1 MRLIY
6 SGNFVAKLVF
16 ARRIFP
22 ALGNANEFSLLSLNG
37 KIVMSKTAYH
47 ITLKGYVGGYDF
59 DRSTVDKELAKNE
72 GKQVNVLIDSLG
84 GSLATG
90 LSISAAFKN
99 HGNVNV
105 HFVGLNAS
113 AATIASLGAAHI
125 SIDAGAMYLVH
136 KCSMAFFEWGS
147 LNSDQFATLIA
158 DFEKIKADLDKLD
171 LNVAQIYAK
180 KCRKPTADLLALM
193 KVGGWLTA
201 KEALDWGFVDEITD
215 LDDEPAPKLTDALA
229 SAMASEGMPI
239 PNIPL
244 AETDREGLFGKFLT
258 AIASLFRSPSNSIS
272 TAMIKTYTFLSAIL
286 ADNPLTVNDGKA
298 AITAAQLDCI
308 EDALADK
315 DRLCNEQKKTIEER
329 DATITDLQAKLAAK
343 PAASTTAV
351 VEDGKPGGDA
361 PKNDVE
367 QFVDTYNSA
376 RALYN
381 GV

>member
-1 MRLIY
+1 
-6 SGNFVAKLVF
+6 
-16 ARRIFP
+16 
-22 ALGNANEFSLLSLNG
+22 
-37 KIVMSKTAYH
+37 MSKTAYN
-47 ITLKGYVGGYDF
+47 ISLKGYVGGSDF
-59 DRSTVDKELAKNE
+59 DRKTVDATLAANE
-72 GKQVNVLIDSLG
+72 GKAVNVLIDSLG

-136 KCSMAFFEWGS
+136 QCSMAFFEWGS
-147 LNSDQFATLIA
+147 LNSTQFATLIA
-158 DFEKIKADLDKLD
+158 DCEKIKADLDKLD
-171 LNVAQIYAK
+171 LNCAQLYAARCK
-180 KCRKPTADLLALM
+180 RKPEDLLALM

-215 LDDEPAPKLTDALA
+215 LADEPAPKLTDALA
-229 SAMASEGMPI
+229 SAMANAGMPI
-239 PNIPL
+239 PNIPI
-244 AETDREGLFGKFLT
+244 AESDKESAFAKFIAALT
-258 AIASLFRSPSNSIS
+258 SLFSAKAERQADNKPFTNPIT

-286 ADNPLTVNDGKA
+286 ADKPLTVKDGA
-298 AITAAQLDCI
+298 ATVTVAQLDAI
-308 EDALADK
+308 EDALAEK
-315 DRLCNEQKKTIEER
+315 DRLCNEQKQTI
-329 DATITDLQAKLAAK
+329 ADLQAKLDK
-343 PAASTTAV
+343 QPAEPTKQV
-351 VEDGKPGGDA
+351 VEDRKPGGDPA

-381 GV
+381 EV

>member
-1 MRLIY
+1 
-6 SGNFVAKLVF
+6 
-16 ARRIFP
+16 
-22 ALGNANEFSLLSLNG
+22 
-37 KIVMSKTAYH
+37 MSKTAYN
-47 ITLKGYVGGYDF
+47 ISLKGYVGGSDF
-59 DRSTVDKELAKNE
+59 DRKTVDSTLAANE
-72 GKQVNVLIDSLG
+72 GKAVNVLIDSLG

-125 SIDAGAMYLVH
+125 SIDTGGMYLVH
-136 KCSMAFFEWGS
+136 KCSTAFFEWGS

-158 DFEKIKADLDKLD
+158 DCEKIKADLDKLD
-171 LNVAQIYAK
+171 LNVAQLYAK
-180 KCRKPTADLLALM
+180 KCRKPVADLLGLM

-215 LDDEPAPKLTDALA
+215 LADEPAPKLTDALA

-244 AETDREGLFGKFLT
+244 ADTDREGLFGKFLT
-258 AIASLFRSPSNSIS
+258 AIASLFKPSTNPIT
-272 TAMIKTYTFLSAIL
+272 TAMIKTYTYLSAIL
-286 ADNPLTVNDGKA
+286 ADKPLTVSDS
-298 AITAAQLDCI
+298 TATVTVAQLDAI

-315 DRLCNEQKKTIEER
+315 NRLCDEQKKTIEER
-329 DATITDLQAKLAAK
+329 DATIADLQAKLAK
-343 PAASTTAV
+343 QPAEPTKQV
-351 VEDGKPGGDA
+351 VEDSKPGA
-361 PKNDVE
+361 KSEPKNDVE

-376 RALYN
+376 KKLFAE
-381 GV
+381 V

>member
-1 MRLIY
+1 MT
-6 SGNFVAKLVF
+6 
-16 ARRIFP
+16 
-22 ALGNANEFSLLSLNG
+22 
-37 KIVMSKTAYH
+37 KTAYNMS
-47 ITLKGYVGGYDF
+47 LKGYVGGYDF
-59 DRSTVDKELAKNE
+59 DRTTVDRELAKNE

-136 KCSMAFFEWGS
+136 QCSMAFFEWGS
-147 LNSDQFATLIA
+147 LNSAQFETLIA
-158 DFEKIKADLDKLD
+158 DCEKIKADLDKLD
-171 LNVAQIYAK
+171 LNCAQLYAARCK
-180 KCRKPTADLLALM
+180 RKTEDLLALM

-215 LDDEPAPKLTDALA
+215 LADEPAPKLTDALA
-229 SAMASEGMPI
+229 SAMANAGMPI
-239 PNIPL
+239 PNIPI
-244 AETDREGLFGKFLT
+244 AESDKESAFAKFIAALT
-258 AIASLFRSPSNSIS
+258 SLFSAKAERQADNKLFTNPIT

-286 ADNPLTVNDGKA
+286 ADKPLTVKDGA
-298 AITAAQLDCI
+298 ATVTVAQLDAI
-308 EDALADK
+308 EDALAEK
-315 DRLCNEQKKTIEER
+315 DRLCNEQKQTI
-329 DATITDLQAKLAAK
+329 ADLQAKLDK
-343 PAASTTAV
+343 QPAEPTKQV
-351 VEDGKPGGDA
+351 VEDRKPGGDPA

-381 GV
+381 EV

>member
-1 MRLIY
+1 MQLT
-6 SGNFVAKLVF
+6 
-16 ARRIFP
+16 IFT
-22 ALGNANEFSLLSLNG
+22 
-37 KIVMSKTAYH
+37 MSKTTYN
-47 ITLKGYVGGYDF
+47 ISLKGYVGGYDF
-59 DRSTVDKELAKNE
+59 DRSTVDSTLAKNE
-72 GKQVNVLIDSLG
+72 GKEVNVLIDSLG

-158 DFEKIKADLDKLD
+158 DCEKIKADLDKFD
-171 LNVAQIYAK
+171 LNVAQLYAK
-180 KCRKPTADLLALM
+180 KCRKPVANLLALM

-215 LDDEPAPKLTDALA
+215 LVDEPAPKLTDALA
-229 SAMASEGMPI
+229 SAMASEGLPI
-239 PNIPL
+239 PNIPIAEAEKDSAFSRFL
-244 AETDREGLFGKFLT
+244 AALT
-258 AIASLFRSPSNSIS
+258 SLFSAKAERQADNKLFTNPIT

-286 ADNPLTVNDGKA
+286 ADKPLTVKDGA
-298 AITAAQLDCI
+298 ATVTVAQLDAI
-308 EDALADK
+308 EDALAEK
-315 DRLCNEQKKTIEER
+315 DRLCNEQKQTI
-329 DATITDLQAKLAAK
+329 ADLQAKLDK
-343 PAASTTAV
+343 QPAEPTKQV
-351 VEDGKPGGDA
+351 VEDRKPGGDPA

-381 GV
+381 EV

>member
-1 MRLIY
+1 
-6 SGNFVAKLVF
+6 
-16 ARRIFP
+16 
-22 ALGNANEFSLLSLNG
+22 
-37 KIVMSKTAYH
+37 MSKTAYH
-47 ITLKGYVGGYDF
+47 ISLKGYVGGYDF
-59 DRSTVDKELAKNE
+59 DRSTVDRELAKNE

-113 AATIASLGAAHI
+113 AATIASLGAAHV

-136 KCSMAFFEWGS
+136 QCSMAFFEWGS
-147 LNSDQFATLIA
+147 LNSAQFETLIA
-158 DFEKIKADLDKLD
+158 DCEKIKADLDKLD
-171 LNVAQIYAK
+171 LNCAQLYAARCK
-180 KCRKPTADLLALM
+180 RKPEDLLALM

-215 LDDEPAPKLTDALA
+215 LADEPAPKLTDALA

-244 AETDREGLFGKFLT
+244 AETDRESLFGKFLT
-258 AIASLFRSPSNSIS
+258 AIASLFKPSTNPIT

-286 ADNPLTVNDGKA
+286 ADKPLTVKDGA
-298 AITAAQLDCI
+298 ATVTVAQLDAI
-308 EDALADK
+308 EDALAEK
-315 DRLCNEQKKTIEER
+315 DRLCNEQKQTIADRDKTI
-329 DATITDLQAKLAAK
+329 ADLQAKLDKK
-343 PAASTTAV
+343 PAEPTKQV
-351 VEDGKPGGDA
+351 VEDNKPGGEPK

-376 RALYN
+376 KALFAE
-381 GV
+381 V

>member
-1 MRLIY
+1 
-6 SGNFVAKLVF
+6 
-16 ARRIFP
+16 
-22 ALGNANEFSLLSLNG
+22 
-37 KIVMSKTAYH
+37 MSKTAYN
-47 ITLKGYVGGYDF
+47 ISLKGYVGGYDF
-59 DRSTVDKELAKNE
+59 DRATVDKELAKNE

-158 DFEKIKADLDKLD
+158 DCEKIKADLDKLD
-171 LNVAQIYAK
+171 LNVAQLYAK
-180 KCRKPTADLLALM
+180 KCRKPVADLLDLM

-215 LDDEPAPKLTDALA
+215 LDDEPAPKMTDALA
-229 SAMASEGMPI
+229 SAMANAGMPI
-239 PNIPL
+239 PNIPISV
-244 AETDREGLFGKFLT
+244 TDEVAWLGQEPDKESAFARFLT
-258 AIASLFRSPSNSIS
+258 AITSLFKPSTNSIT

-286 ADNPLTVNDGKA
+286 ADKPLTVNDGKA
-298 AITAAQLDCI
+298 TVSTEQLDCI
-308 EDALADK
+308 EDALAEK
-315 DRLCNEQKKTIEER
+315 DRLCNEQKKTIEQR
-329 DATITDLQAKLAAK
+329 DATIAELKAKLDAK
-343 PAASTTAV
+343 PAASTTTV
-351 VEDGKPGGDA
+351 VEDNKPGVGEPA

-367 QFVDTYNSA
+367 AFVDTYNSA
-376 RALYN
+376 RALFDE
-381 GV
+381 V

>member
-1 MRLIY
+1 
-6 SGNFVAKLVF
+6 
-16 ARRIFP
+16 
-22 ALGNANEFSLLSLNG
+22 
-37 KIVMSKTAYH
+37 MSKTAYN
-47 ITLKGYVGGYDF
+47 ISLKGYVGGYDF
-59 DRSTVDKELAKNE
+59 DRSTVDRELAKNE

-136 KCSMAFFEWGS
+136 QCSMAFFEWGS
-147 LNSDQFATLIA
+147 LNSAQFATLIA
-158 DFEKIKADLDKLD
+158 DCEKIKADLDKLD
-171 LNVAQIYAK
+171 LNCAQLYAARCK
-180 KCRKPTADLLALM
+180 RKTEDLLALM

-215 LDDEPAPKLTDALA
+215 LADEPAPKLTDALA
-229 SAMASEGMPI
+229 SAMANAGMPI
-239 PNIPL
+239 PNIPI
-244 AETDREGLFGKFLT
+244 AESDKESAFAKFIAALT
-258 AIASLFRSPSNSIS
+258 SLFSAKAERQADNKPFTNPIT

-286 ADNPLTVNDGKA
+286 ADKPLTVKDGA
-298 AITAAQLDCI
+298 ATVTVAQLDAI
-308 EDALADK
+308 EDALAEK
-315 DRLCNEQKKTIEER
+315 DRLCNEQKQTI
-329 DATITDLQAKLAAK
+329 ADLQAKLDK
-343 PAASTTAV
+343 QPAEPTKQV
-351 VEDGKPGGDA
+351 VEDRKPGGDPA

-381 GV
+381 EV

>member
-1 MRLIY
+1 
-6 SGNFVAKLVF
+6 
-16 ARRIFP
+16 
-22 ALGNANEFSLLSLNG
+22 
-37 KIVMSKTAYH
+37 MSKTAYN
-47 ITLKGYVGGYDF
+47 ISLKGYVGGYDF
-59 DRSTVDKELAKNE
+59 DRKTVDSTLAANE
-72 GKQVNVLIDSLG
+72 GKSVNVLIDSLG

-136 KCSMAFFEWGS
+136 QCSMAFFEWGS
-147 LNSDQFATLIA
+147 LNSAQFATLIA
-158 DFEKIKADLDKLD
+158 DCEKIKADLDKLD
-171 LNVAQIYAK
+171 LNCAQLYAARCK
-180 KCRKPTADLLALM
+180 RKTEDLLALM

-215 LDDEPAPKLTDALA
+215 LADEPAPKLTDALA

-244 AETDREGLFGKFLT
+244 AETDRESLFGKFLT
-258 AIASLFRSPSNSIS
+258 AIASLFKPSTNPIT

-286 ADNPLTVNDGKA
+286 ADKPLTVKDGA
-298 AITAAQLDCI
+298 ATVTVAQLDAI
-308 EDALADK
+308 EDALAEK
-315 DRLCNEQKKTIEER
+315 NRLCNEQKQTI
-329 DATITDLQAKLAAK
+329 ADLQAKLDK
-343 PAASTTAV
+343 TPAEPSKQV
-351 VEDGKPGGDA
+351 VEDNKPGEPA

-367 QFVDTYNSA
+367 AFVETFNSA

-381 GV
+381 EV

>member
-1 MRLIY
+1 M
-6 SGNFVAKLVF
+6 
-16 ARRIFP
+16 P
-22 ALGNANEFSLLSLNG
+22 
-37 KIVMSKTAYH
+37 KTTYN
-47 ITLKGYVGGYDF
+47 ISLKGYVGGYDF
-59 DRSTVDKELAKNE
+59 DLATVDKELAKNE

-158 DFEKIKADLDKLD
+158 DCEKIKADLDKLD

-180 KCRKPTADLLALM
+180 KCRKPVADLLALM

-244 AETDREGLFGKFLT
+244 ADTDREGLFGKFLT
-258 AIASLFRSPSNSIS
+258 AIASLFKPSTNPIT

-308 EDALADK
+308 EDALAEK

-329 DATITDLQAKLAAK
+329 DATIAELQAKLAAK

-351 VEDGKPGGDA
+351 VEDSKPGGDA

-376 RALYN
+376 RALYDE
-381 GV
+381 V

>member
-1 MRLIY
+1 
-6 SGNFVAKLVF
+6 
-16 ARRIFP
+16 
-22 ALGNANEFSLLSLNG
+22 
-37 KIVMSKTAYH
+37 MSKTAYH
-47 ITLKGYVGGYDF
+47 ISLKGYVGGYDF
-59 DRSTVDKELAKNE
+59 DRTTVDRELAKNE

-136 KCSMAFFEWGS
+136 QCSMAFFEWGS
-147 LNSDQFATLIA
+147 LNSAQFETLIA
-158 DFEKIKADLDKLD
+158 DCEKIKADLDKLD
-171 LNVAQIYAK
+171 LNCAQLYAARCK
-180 KCRKPTADLLALM
+180 RKTEDLLALM

-215 LDDEPAPKLTDALA
+215 LADEPAPKLTDALA
-229 SAMASEGMPI
+229 SAMANAGMPI
-239 PNIPL
+239 PNIPI
-244 AETDREGLFGKFLT
+244 AESDKESAFAKFIAALT
-258 AIASLFRSPSNSIS
+258 SLFSAKAERQADNKPFTNPIT

-286 ADNPLTVNDGKA
+286 ADKPLTVKDGA
-298 AITAAQLDCI
+298 ATVTVAQLDAI
-308 EDALADK
+308 EDALAEK
-315 DRLCNEQKKTIEER
+315 DRLCNEQKQTI
-329 DATITDLQAKLAAK
+329 ADLQAKLDK
-343 PAASTTAV
+343 QPAEPTKQV
-351 VEDGKPGGDA
+351 VEDRKPGGDPA

-381 GV
+381 EV

>member
-1 MRLIY
+1 
-6 SGNFVAKLVF
+6 
-16 ARRIFP
+16 
-22 ALGNANEFSLLSLNG
+22 
-37 KIVMSKTAYH
+37 MSKTTYN
-47 ITLKGYVGGYDF
+47 ISLKGYVGGYDF
-59 DRSTVDKELAKNE
+59 DRATVDKELAKND

-158 DFEKIKADLDKLD
+158 DCEKIKADLDKLD

-180 KCRKPTADLLALM
+180 KCRKPVADLLALM

-244 AETDREGLFGKFLT
+244 ADTDREGLFGKFLT
-258 AIASLFRSPSNSIS
+258 AIASLFKPSTNSIT

-308 EDALADK
+308 EDALAEK

-329 DATITDLQAKLAAK
+329 DATIADLQAKLAAK

-351 VEDGKPGGDA
+351 VEDSKPGGDA

-376 RALYN
+376 RALYDE
-381 GV
+381 V